1 MAQQIITQVTSDLS
15 GEAEASTVTFG
26 YAGYDYEI
34 DLTEAE
40 AEKLAGLLSG
50 YIEAGRRLGRGARR
64 GPAGSKPIPT
74 KGEIQKMRAWAA
86 TNGFELNERGRLPNK
101 IQEAYWDAHS

>member
-64 GPAGSKPIPT
+64 GTARKVAPV
-74 KGEIQKMRAWAA
+74 KGETEKVRAWARE
-86 TNGFELNERGRLPNK
+86 NGFEVNERGRIPNNV
-101 IQEAYWDAHS
+101 QQAFQDAHS